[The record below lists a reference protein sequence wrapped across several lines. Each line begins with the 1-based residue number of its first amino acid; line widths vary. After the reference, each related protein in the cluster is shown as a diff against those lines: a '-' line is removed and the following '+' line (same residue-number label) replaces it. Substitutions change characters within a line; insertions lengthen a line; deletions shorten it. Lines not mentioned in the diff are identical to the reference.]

1 MARLLFILVLIL
13 DVIVILDILR
23 SKKDMEK
30 KVLWVVA
37 VFFLPLLGPL
47 LYYII
52 VRESAK

>member
-23 SKKDMEK
+23 SNKDMEK

-52 VRESAK
+52 ARESSK

>member
-23 SKKDMEK
+23 SNRDTEK

-52 VRESAK
+52 ARENSK